1 MFDFLERVFFE
12 TKTQM
17 DGIRGSIF
25 LCKQRVIAI
34 YLYHKSSTSTKLLKH

>member
-34 YLYHKSSTSTKLLKH
+34 YIINHQLVQNY